1 MSEIAPFT
9 ILAGMAEKA
18 RSSSIDLPPEQDRQ
32 AHATGLGF
40 SLLDQRFVSSMQD
53 VSELMRVPPL
63 TRVPGAKSFVLG
75 VGNVRGRLMTV
86 IDLAMFF
93 GQASK
98 LPRTQR
104 RVLAVDDEEHL
115 LGFVIDD
122 SFGMQHLPA
131 DSYTEAV
138 EEIPEM
144 FTVFVRGAYEV
155 AGVSWP
161 VLSMSVLA
169 SDPRLDNLAFDS
181 QAHG

>member
-1 MSEIAPFT
+1 
-9 ILAGMAEKA
+9 
-18 RSSSIDLPPEQDRQ
+18 
-32 AHATGLGF
+32 
-40 SLLDQRFVSSMQD
+40 
-53 VSELMRVPPL
+53 
-63 TRVPGAKSFVLG
+63 
-75 VGNVRGRLMTV
+75 MTV

-169 SDPRLDNLAFDS
+169 SDPRLSNLAFDS